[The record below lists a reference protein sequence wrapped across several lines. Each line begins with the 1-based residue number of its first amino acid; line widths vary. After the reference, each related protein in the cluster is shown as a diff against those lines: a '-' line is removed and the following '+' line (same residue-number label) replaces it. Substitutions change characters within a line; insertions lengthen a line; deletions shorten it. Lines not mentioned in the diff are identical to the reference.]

1 MTIVHTKNREPLM
14 TTLIHAVGKRPNQ
27 VYRLYGNWGERR
39 LSQIKS
45 KSNLYTLLA
54 NELGL
59 SNSTSRRDIVFAL
72 MDKSW
77 DGSKWIDDF
86 RVKLKSAREVKGF
99 TQSQL
104 AERAGLS
111 LDGIRA
117 LEQGLRRPSA
127 DTVRRLAVAL
137 QINIE
142 ELLSV
147 PPIDP
152 TTDTHE
158 VFFS

>member
-1 MTIVHTKNREPLM
+1 M

-27 VYRLYGNWGERR
+27 VYRLYGDWGERR

-45 KSNLYTLLA
+45 KSDLYTLLA

-59 SNSTSRRDIVFAL
+59 SDSTSRRDIVFAL
-72 MDKSW
+72 VDKSW

-86 RVKLKSAREVKGF
+86 RVKLKIAREANGF

-127 DTVRRLAVAL
+127 DTVRRLAIAL
-137 QINIE
+137 QISIGK
-142 ELLSV
+142 LLSV
-147 PPIDP
+147 PSIDP
-152 TTDTHE
+152 TTETHE
-158 VFFS
+158 VLFS